1 MRKCN
6 WKGPF
11 TSISSGHFVHDL
23 QAEGRTALAVRV
35 WRTLLGV
42 AWIIWLADLATKIWA
57 VEYLANRGPVK
68 IIGSLFQLNFIRN
81 SGAAFSFAS
90 GATLFLSLFG
100 IAVLIA
106 IAYYAPALTS
116 KGWAIVL
123 GLVMGG
129 VLGNLTDR
137 IFREPGLL
145 RGHVIDWLQLPN
157 WPIFNIADTAIVVAA
172 FISVVLT
179 ARNIPPIKK
188 EELI

>member
-1 MRKCN
+1 M
-6 WKGPF
+6 
-11 TSISSGHFVHDL
+11 HAL

-42 AWIIWLADLATKIWA
+42 AWLIWLADFATKIWA
-57 VEYLANRGPVK
+57 VEYLSHRGPVK

-81 SGAAFSFAS
+81 SGAAFSFAP
-90 GATLFLSLFG
+90 GATLLLSFFG

-106 IAYYAPALTS
+106 ITYYAPLLTS
-116 KGWAIVL
+116 KGWALVL

-129 VLGNLTDR
+129 VLGNMTDR

-145 RGHVIDWLQLPN
+145 RGHVIDWMQLPH

-179 ARNIPPIKK
+179 ARNIPPSKK

>member
-1 MRKCN
+1 M
-6 WKGPF
+6 
-11 TSISSGHFVHDL
+11 HDL

-137 IFREPGLL
+137 IF
-145 RGHVIDWLQLPN
+145 
-157 WPIFNIADTAIVVAA
+157 
-172 FISVVLT
+172 
-179 ARNIPPIKK
+179 
-188 EELI
+188 

>member
-1 MRKCN
+1 
-6 WKGPF
+6 
-11 TSISSGHFVHDL
+11 VHDL

-42 AWIIWLADLATKIWA
+42 AWIIWLLDLATKIWA

-68 IIGSLFQLNFIRN
+68 VIGSLFQLNFVRN

-157 WPIFNIADTAIVVAA
+157 WPIFNIADIAIVVAA

>member
-1 MRKCN
+1 
-6 WKGPF
+6 
-11 TSISSGHFVHDL
+11 VHAL

-42 AWIIWLADLATKIWA
+42 AWLIWLADLATKIWA
-57 VEYLANRGPVK
+57 VNYLSHRGSVK
-68 IIGSLFQLNFIRN
+68 IVGSLFQLNFIRN
-81 SGAAFSFAS
+81 AGAAFSFAP
-90 GATLFLSLFG
+90 GATLLLSFFG

-106 IAYYAPALTS
+106 IAYYAPSLTS
-116 KGWAIVL
+116 KGWALVL

-129 VLGNLTDR
+129 ILGNLTDR

-157 WPIFNIADTAIVVAA
+157 WPIFNIADIAIVVAA